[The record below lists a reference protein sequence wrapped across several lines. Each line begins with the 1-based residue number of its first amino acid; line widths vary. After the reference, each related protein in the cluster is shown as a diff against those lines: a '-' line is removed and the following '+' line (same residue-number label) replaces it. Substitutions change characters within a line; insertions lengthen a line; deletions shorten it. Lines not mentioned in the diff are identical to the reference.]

1 MKNIDYTGTGS
12 KLVITIDMSKRLGE
26 SKSGKSEVV
35 ATSEGNQKIDGTD
48 VVIGLN
54 AYVKK

>member
-1 MKNIDYTGTGS
+1 MRNIDYKVTGS
-12 KLVITIDMSKRLGE
+12 KLVITIDISKRLGE

>member
-1 MKNIDYTGTGS
+1 MRNIDYKVTGN
-12 KLVITIDMSKRLGE
+12 KLTIVIDISKRLGE

>member
-1 MKNIDYTGTGS
+1 MKNIEYKVTGS
-12 KLVITIDMSKRLGE
+12 KLVITIDTSKRLGD

-48 VVIGLN
+48 LVIGLN